1 MDSLITAAARTLAA
15 GDPLAALK
23 RVALRDDAPGMSD
36 QFEVGPPTRGALT
49 CRELET
55 RFVIRHEAFKAAQQ
69 FSRLLTVSAGGSI
82 TSRDFPSFPGVRQ

>member
-1 MDSLITAAARTLAA
+1 MDAAPGRWRLCSL
-15 GDPLAALK
+15 
-23 RVALRDDAPGMSD
+23 ALRFGMSD
-36 QFEVGPPTRGALT
+36 QLEVGPPTRGALT

-82 TSRDFPSFPGVRQ
+82 TSRDFPSVPGVRQ